1 MSKYCRNEDQD
12 SVEKISIQSELDA
25 DSVPTQNFESQVSEL
40 TQQLTFCQA
49 RFQKVQKFH
58 EMLSEKL
65 EKQEKRIELL
75 YSVAHSIDSHYTSR
89 LSDILPRLS
98 ASEELDKS
106 SISRCCVIY

>member
-1 MSKYCRNEDQD
+1 MSKYCRNEDQNSAD
-12 SVEKISIQSELDA
+12 RVSIQSELDA
-25 DSVPTQNFESQVSEL
+25 DSVPTHDFENQISNL

-49 RFQKVQKFH
+49 RFQKVQKFN
-58 EMLSEKL
+58 EILSEKL
-65 EKQEKRIELL
+65 DRQEKRIELL

-89 LSDILPRLS
+89 LSDILTRLS